1 MHHSRNAIVLRVC
14 RICRTCQDQVQSR
27 RDLWKRRLINCQSP
41 LGCASIL
48 VFLGAQLVHS
58 FAHTHCLVMITAF
71 VNNIVVQ
78 VSTDR
83 LIDKTKSSST
93 LCFESRVLLLLRHIS
108 GVAQGE
114 DAHVSRL
121 AIDID
126 DHALVKELKLLEGTD
141 NIIEVATM
149 RTQGNRQDIG
159 PAISITKAE
168 SRGSLVKAHQRTI
181 AISIQSKP
189 IAEGNERNLDAFAAT
204 VPMNIPVLNEMS

>member
-1 MHHSRNAIVLRVC
+1 MV
-14 RICRTCQDQVQSR
+14 
-27 RDLWKRRLINCQSP
+27 
-41 LGCASIL
+41 
-48 VFLGAQLVHS
+48 
-58 FAHTHCLVMITAF
+58 TAF
-71 VNNIVVQ
+71 VNDFVTQ
-78 VSTDR
+78 VSMDR
-83 LIDKTKSSST
+83 LVDEAKSTASRSR
-93 LCFESRVLLLLRHIS
+93 LGFESRVLLLLRHIS

-189 IAEGNERNLDAFAAT
+189 IDEGNERNLDAFAAT
-204 VPMNIPVLNEMS
+204 VPLNIPVLNEMSSAKFLELKLSTNRVSMAKWRGLHAFQ